1 MGAATVRNR
10 GDERVALIGEIVRS
24 PKTAEIIAGSIRRS
38 IVLGDLSAGDSLPSE
53 ADLMIQFGV
62 SRPTLREAYRILEA
76 ESLISVRRGSRG
88 GARVTVPELSTATRY
103 VGLLL
108 QMQGTTVGEV
118 FEARAVAEVAAA
130 RILASRRTAADIAE
144 LNAIVVGLLDSLEGV
159 EEKDVSAL
167 AGWSARSLEFHRLL
181 VEKTGNR
188 ALYLQWSLLSEII
201 ERNAQLLLIRTV
213 DNPQTVD
220 TVRKSLRSYQRLI
233 KRIEEMDPSGAADHW
248 QAHMELSSEILVGN
262 GDAEA
267 VVHLFA

>member
-38 IVLGDLSAGDSLPSE
+38 IVMGDLSAGDSLPSE

-88 GARVTVPELSTATRY
+88 GARVTVPELATATRY

-108 QMQGTTVGEV
+108 QMRGTTVGEV
-118 FEARAVAEVAAA
+118 FEARGVAEVAAA
-130 RILASRRTAADIAE
+130 RILASRRTATDIAE
-144 LNAIVVGLLDSLEGV
+144 LNAVVVGLLDSLEGV
-159 EEKDVSAL
+159 EKDVSVL
-167 AGWSARSLEFHRLL
+167 AGWSTRSLEFHRLL

-201 ERNAQLLLIRTV
+201 ERNAQLLMIRMA

-248 QAHMELSSEILVGN
+248 QAHMELSSEMLAGH